1 MKTIIKYMA
10 IAASAVALY
19 GCQDEHDDINTHN
32 LPSASDI
39 NVELQML
46 DSNRVRFNLLNQ
58 GNVPIWHFSDGSQS
72 TENGF
77 VKQFLMA
84 GDYSVEVKMYN
95 KNGVSEG
102 SITKEFSFT
111 ETFANYDNEIAI
123 LTSGSESVWQIAKDV
138 AGHVGCGEN
147 QANPTGWYSAESG
160 EKDGTGLYDDKF
172 IFNADGTYTYN
183 PGDDGLTYVN
193 VGTTAL
199 GNAPGTEDFDAPNS
213 EIKGTWKLEYR
224 GSQLYL
230 VLSPK
235 TVLGYLADDAQWN
248 APEFAVT
255 QVSAKKITLVWNGN
269 GISWQ
274 YIIAPYSEAPQIENL
289 WSDDLEKYET
299 YYNPGWAV
307 DPISDQLSVVQNG
320 GVYKI
325 SAPIA
330 TSDTWQSQVKLLS
343 NVSSAADKVY
353 DFSVMLTPN
362 ANHDNVTVKLTETG
376 NDENFLF
383 EEKVSIEAGKPN
395 EVKFTAKQGVDAA
408 KLTLVFDFG
417 WNPENF
423 EVTVSDITFGESVS
437 GPIDSDPE
445 PIVEFE
451 ENPEGS
457 ILSEVASSWQTATYH
472 GAADWSALNDF
483 TVTKEGTNYKIHFTN
498 SSDAQWKAQFRLVSQ
513 YLTKAGEKFDIRIK
527 VKSDKDISKATF
539 KLLSMDEQ
547 NANFTGDGIRKDI
560 EADEVTEFIVNG
572 FSSENDMEITTRYQQ
587 DGITA
592 EKLDNGDPQTGGLT
606 ILFDFG
612 GNPEDCN
619 IEIFDIAIQKS
630 K

>member
-19 GCQDEHDDINTHN
+19 SCQDEHDDIDTRN
-32 LPSASDI
+32 LPSALDI

-123 LTSGSESVWQIAKDV
+123 LTGGSESVWQIAKDV

-193 VGTTAL
+193 KGSTVLGTATDDK
-199 GNAPGTEDFDAPNS
+199 DFDVPNS

-289 WSDDLEKYET
+289 WSDDLEGYET
-299 YYNPGWAV
+299 YYNPGWA
-307 DPISDQLSVVQNG
+307 DNPINDQLSVVKDG

-325 SAPIA
+325 SVPIA
-330 TSDTWQSQVKLLS
+330 TSDTWQSQVKLFS

-362 ANHDNVTVKLTETG
+362 ANHDNVTVKLT
-376 NDENFLF
+376 DIDDSENYIFA
-383 EEKVSIEAGKPN
+383 EKVSIEAGKPN

-423 EVTVSDITFGESVS
+423 EVTVSDITFGEHIGEVEVPVWNYNADGDLTKDAQYQTTTYYAHGDNWTELS
-437 GPIDSDPE
+437 GNVLSDNNNGTWTYSLPEATDLQWQAQLAYITQIVTTADKKYDFHVKLTSSTNVNGVTIKVTDTETDGKTLVENRIDLE
-445 PIVEFE
+445 AGEEYEFFV
-451 ENPEGS
+451 NGVDGKD
-457 ILSEVASSWQTATYH
+457 IAV
-472 GAADWSALNDF
+472 
-483 TVTKEGTNYKIHFTN
+483 VTKTNDDNSETTGAVKI
-498 SSDAQWKAQFRLVSQ
+498 V
-513 YLTKAGEKFDIRIK
+513 
-527 VKSDKDISKATF
+527 
-539 KLLSMDEQ
+539 
-547 NANFTGDGIRKDI
+547 
-560 EADEVTEFIVNG
+560 
-572 FSSENDMEITTRYQQ
+572 
-587 DGITA
+587 
-592 EKLDNGDPQTGGLT
+592 
-606 ILFDFG
+606 FDFG
-612 GNPEDCN
+612 GNPAN
-619 IEIFDIAIQKS
+619 TEIKISEMILQES